1 MCKKS
6 EVRESDREPYQAEQD
21 DGWVTNRFL
30 PKPKTIRAEAI
41 VYSAVDPETLLTRG
55 GVFTPSWDS
64 TDHMHFICDAC
75 GTVADILLVR
85 YNPHYSKSAG
95 ARFALFF
102 ALGCPKCGET
112 GQRKVYLARRPD
124 AACFQETLIA
134 GEILL
139 FGDGREPYGKVR
151 ISGLEAAEERYD
163 KDAQPVKIANM
174 IMTVTR
180 PSDPI
185 EAIMSLFVSRDD
197 AYAVQGSREEIEA
210 GRAYCKVDGLITR
223 ALIQDHL
230 DGKTTIGTYF
240 INPKT
245 QTTRTIAWDLDVEVK
260 EPLQGDEW
268 KKIVRDLKPQAD
280 KILDVIKKHDL
291 DLAATLIEFSG
302 AKGLHIWLFFDPP
315 IPSILAYALGRKIA
329 EQAGVKAEVFPKQKE
344 LLKSYGNLMKLP
356 AGIHRAT
363 GLRSVIYDNEWNIV
377 DVTYLT
383 QIEPEF
389 IASDDKKVQELKARL
404 EAQYRPWMEVE
415 AGRDEAYTGEDP
427 PCVVGYLSGRPI
439 PIGARHEVFR
449 RIGCYLLKFK
459 GLSQTEEGW
468 KQVRHIL
475 EEWNKHNTPPYDAAR
490 FDQEWQKLTEGYD
503 YNYGCRDEFWSKTC
517 DQTCCT
523 MKQAQLARLPGEVSV
538 EAIEK
543 AKSFRSNPAAFIAHV
558 QRCLEYRLTGEMR
571 NRLFMFHT
579 GVSASVQTT
588 LVRIYGPN
596 AVGKKM
602 LYYWM
607 TEFFGIDNVIVL
619 SSSTAAWLKRKVLKG
634 LDTRG
639 KIVIL
644 IEERGDVEKGTKY
657 TFEQIYSEDKIKI
670 GFNIRAE
677 GGDWEPIEVVLQ
689 GPLTF
694 ITTSTELEESF
705 HALTREWEVNPDET
719 DAQSRRIND
728 WDDWRE
734 LRSIAELEMEK
745 REIEVIQAY
754 IKQLKTFDRYVIPF
768 TKELNFVY
776 RTLGDRRKK
785 PDLKGLIRSATFLF
799 QDLCPKDEANRII
812 FAAPFTFDIVM
823 AAAQEI
829 IGVSRGAL
837 NRGEKRLLESIEQH
851 SNEILSVMKDG
862 KEPEQDLMRDGKLI
876 REGRPAVAFKLIDI
890 QSHFEGFTD
899 DAIRNWLY
907 GLTRKKRL
915 IQTVSGKGKTG
926 VWMQP
931 PKNIISEVEKAE
943 TGLVPSLQPISPEI
957 LNLRTSKI
965 SEGGKPSA
973 GVYPAWRAP
982 GPLENSEV
990 WNFRIGQE
998 SLVSTPERPEI
1009 TLSTSEMDIVGG
1021 SRIET
1026 PARPEPLEP
1035 FAKYIRQEKK
1045 EGSA

>member
-1 MCKKS
+1 MTMS
-6 EVRESDREPYQAEQD
+6 
-21 DGWVTNRFL
+21 
-30 PKPKTIRAEAI
+30 
-41 VYSAVDPETLLTRG
+41 
-55 GVFTPSWDS
+55 
-64 TDHMHFICDAC
+64 
-75 GTVADILLVR
+75 VA
-85 YNPHYSKSAG
+85 
-95 ARFALFF
+95 
-102 ALGCPKCGET
+102 
-112 GQRKVYLARRPD
+112 
-124 AACFQETLIA
+124 
-134 GEILL
+134 
-139 FGDGREPYGKVR
+139 
-151 ISGLEAAEERYD
+151 
-163 KDAQPVKIANM
+163 
-174 IMTVTR
+174 R

-185 EAIMSLFVSRDD
+185 EAMMSLFVSRDD

-210 GRAYCKVDGLITR
+210 GRAYCKVDGPITR

-245 QTTRTIAWDLDVEVK
+245 QTTKTIAWDLDVEVK
-260 EPLQGDEW
+260 EQLQGDEW

-280 KILDVIKKHDL
+280 KILDVMKKHEL

-302 AKGLHIWLFFDPP
+302 AKGLYIWLFFDPP

-356 AGIHRAT
+356 LGIHHGT
-363 GLRSVIYDNEWNIV
+363 GLRSVIYDHEWNIV
-377 DVTYLT
+377 DATYLT

-389 IASDDKKVQELKARL
+389 IAPDDKKVQELKARL
-404 EAQYRPWMEVE
+404 EAHYRPWMDAE
-415 AGRDEAYTGEDP
+415 AGRDEAYAGEDP
-427 PCVVGYLSGRPI
+427 PCIVGYLSGRPI

-459 GLSQTEEGW
+459 GLSRTEEGW

-475 EEWNKHNTPPYDAAR
+475 EEWNKQNTPPYDAVR
-490 FDQEWQKLTEGYD
+490 FDQEWQKLTEGYE

-517 DQTCCT
+517 DQTCCA

-571 NRLFMFHT
+571 NRLFMFHA
-579 GVSASVQTT
+579 GVSASVQTM

-607 TEFFGIDNVIVL
+607 PEVFGIDNVIVL

-634 LDTRG
+634 LDTRA

-670 GFNIRAE
+670 GFNIRGE

-719 DAQSRRIND
+719 DAQSRRINE

-734 LRSIAELEMEK
+734 LRSIAELETEK

-768 TKELNFVY
+768 TKEINFVY
-776 RTLGDRRKK
+776 RNLGDRRKK
-785 PDLKGLIRSATFLF
+785 PDLKGMLRSTAFLF
-799 QDLCPKDEANRII
+799 QELCPKDEANHIL

-823 AAAQEI
+823 AAIQEI
-829 IGVSRGAL
+829 IGVSRGGL
-837 NRGEKRLLESIEQH
+837 NRSEKRLLEFIQDH
-851 SNEILSVMKDG
+851 SDEILSVTKDG

-876 REGRPAVAFKLIDI
+876 REGRPAEAFKVMDI
-890 QSHFEGFTD
+890 RSRFEDFTD
-899 DAIRNWLY
+899 EAIRNWLY

-915 IQTVSGKGKTG
+915 TQTVTGKGRPG
-926 VWMQP
+926 VWMP
-931 PKNIISEVEKAE
+931 VPTNTILEVEKTE
-943 TGLVPSLQPISPEI
+943 TSLVPSLGPISPEI
-957 LNLRTSKI
+957 LEFQSSKI
-965 SEGGKPSA
+965 SMGGKPSA
-973 GVYPAWRAP
+973 GLCPAWRAP
-982 GPLENSEV
+982 SPIENLEL

-998 SLVSTPERPEI
+998 SLLSTPERPEI
-1009 TLSTSEMDIVGG
+1009 AFPTSKIGFVGG
-1021 SRIET
+1021 STVE
-1026 PARPEPLEP
+1026 PPVHPEPLEP